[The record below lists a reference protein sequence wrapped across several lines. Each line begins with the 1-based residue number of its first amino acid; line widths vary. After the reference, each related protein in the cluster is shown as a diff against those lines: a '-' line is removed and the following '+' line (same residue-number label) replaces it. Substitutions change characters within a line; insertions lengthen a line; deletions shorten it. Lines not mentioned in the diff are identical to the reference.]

1 MERQLSTQAKALRLT
16 PAQLASLQRRLHFG
30 TQPVGA
36 VAGWLPKVLN
46 AWQYARPTATAVVHS
61 PPNKVPATSRTIT
74 AARLDT
80 SYSWFPASMASLSGR
95 RLALA
100 GADCRWLAPNA
111 AATAGLNGSVALVT
125 LTALPS
131 TDPRAPCSYVRL
143 MQGATAA
150 GADALLLAGGRP
162 LPMAGPGW
170 RPCRPPTAPPPSRR
184 GAMPLPRTSRRQPAW
199 WILLRGRHWS
209 RHWRQAAPLPLTSPP
224 GRLDA
229 PAGCGLVGGRL
240 QGDEQVG

>member
-1 MERQLSTQAKALRLT
+1 MERQLPTQAKALRLT

-150 GADALLLAGGRP
+150 RADALLLAG
-162 LPMAGPGW
+162 
-170 RPCRPPTAPPPSRR
+170 PPTADG
-184 GAMPLPRTSRRQPAW
+184 GAWLAPVQAPDCATSQPA
-199 WILLRGRHWS
+199 RCD
-209 RHWRQAAPLPLTSPP
+209 AAAA
-224 GRLDA
+224 DIQA
-229 PAGCGLVGGRL
+229 PASMVDFAAGQALVKALAAGSAVAVNFTTRQVGCAGWLWVGGWSIA
-240 QGDEQVG
+240 G